1 MTTPPLADDILIEAA
16 LAYRAHND
24 NKTFAAQSLGLP
36 RNTFVNR
43 LARAAERGL
52 LGPQE
57 TLPGFRITKLTTT
70 PHGETMQQK
79 PDGGVPF
86 ELTDSL
92 AVKGK
97 TSWLRVLPDGQ
108 RIAERE
114 VIMER
119 AGAADALAAMRA
131 AVDAFKEELPRMAPA
146 ARSARPVREDLLNF
160 YGVTDN
166 HFGMLSWKEETGA
179 DYDVKIAE
187 QLFLDWFA
195 AAIDQSPDA
204 HTAVFGQ
211 IGDVMHHDS
220 LESVTPA
227 HRHVLDA
234 DSRLQKVIRV
244 VIRCMRRVIDM
255 LLEKHEHVHVIM
267 ASGNHDPASS
277 AWLREMFAVFYEN
290 EPRITVDNSPSLYYA
305 YEWGN
310 TALFLHHGHKR
321 GVANVDVTMAGMFR
335 ELFGRSKYAYCHIGH
350 LHSDEGRKSGLMYV
364 ERHETLAAPDA
375 FAAGGGWLS
384 GRSAKRITYSKMYG
398 EVGRDTLR
406 PEMVAGAYD
415 RPVAANDNGERRAV
429 A

>member
-1 MTTPPLADDILIEAA
+1 MSTPPVSDEIIEQRAEAYLAAGRNISRAA
-16 LAYRAHND
+16 LA
-24 NKTFAAQSLGLP
+24 LGLSRGALSDSLKKP
-36 RNTFVNR
+36 
-43 LARAAERGL
+43 AAKGL

-57 TLPGFRITKLTTT
+57 TLPGYEIKSLSAKTDDGTWVKQTKA
-70 PHGETMQQK
+70 PGEIYEQPAGLALKGQS
-79 PDGGVPF
+79 V
-86 ELTDSL
+86 LTDGEGRTVL
-92 AVKGK
+92 TWHK
-97 TSWLRVLPDGQ
+97 TDR
-108 RIAERE
+108 AEQDRL
-114 VIMER
+114 V
-119 AGAADALAAMRA
+119 AMRA
-131 AVDAFKEELPRMAPA
+131 AVDAFKEELPRAAPA
-146 ARSARPVREDLLNF
+146 VAGARHTRADLLNLF
-160 YGVTDN
+160 AVSDN
-166 HFGMLSWKEETGA
+166 HFGMLSWREETGA

-187 QLFLDWFA
+187 QVLLDWFA
-195 AAIDQSPDA
+195 AAIAQSPDA
-204 HTAVFGQ
+204 HTALFGQ

-244 VIRCMRRVIDM
+244 VIRCMRRIIDM

-305 YEWGN
+305 YEWGD

-321 GVANVDVTMAGMFR
+321 GIANVDATMAGMFR
-335 ELFGRSKYAYCHIGH
+335 EMFGRSKYAYAHIGH

-375 FAAGGGWLS
+375 YAAGGGWLS
-384 GRSAKRITYSKMYG
+384 GRSAKVITYSKKFG
-398 EVGRDTLR
+398 EVGRHTLR
-406 PEMVAGAYD
+406 PEMVAGTY
-415 RPVAANDNGERRAV
+415 VAANDNSPKAEA